1 MMMTTMTTLAMMDG
15 WMDDMT
21 DSMREGKESPGRK
34 KPCGRNG
41 ALAKEIRHRK
51 TYSLSGNF
59 DTEYFYEYSGGRAKT
74 FGFFTV
80 VGYLMMKHLPSLPR
94 SVPDGI
100 CGGNMHAWMPSLFL
114 SQRNFCLRINQK
126 ISGVVFRVPR
136 EIHSTTNK
144 PHLYL
149 LQAIPTQKRI
159 QHLFSLPPSRKQSK
173 RSSQTTALFFL
184 LLLLLLLLS
193 LPSLLLPAET
203 IYTYINSNPF
213 FPRPDPTRPTH
224 RLRRRHHRLITKG
237 KNSRSST
244 T

>member
-94 SVPDGI
+94 SVPGGI
-100 CGGNMHAWMPSLFL
+100 CGGNMHAWIPSLFL

-149 LQAIPTQKRI
+149 LPGKIHAEKNTTSI
-159 QHLFSLPPSRKQSK
+159 LPSPSHKQNKSNHC
-173 RSSQTTALFFL
+173 
-184 LLLLLLLLS
+184 LLLS
-193 LPSLLLPAET
+193 PQKL
-203 IYTYINSNPF
+203 YTHISILTPF
-213 FPRPDPTRPTH
+213 FPDPTRPDQPTAAAAQ
-224 RLRRRHHRLITKG
+224 
-237 KNSRSST
+237 
-244 T
+244 